1 MSKTRKEIQQAR
13 MFKYFIDAT
22 VDHIEEEG
30 LHNVKVR
37 EIAEKAGFTSSTLYN
52 YFQDLSH
59 LKFFA
64 VMRYTRDYFQE
75 LPEYMEQGENTIDKW
90 LYGWECFCKHSFQK
104 PEVYSL
110 LFIKNLGKVP
120 DEVIDH
126 YYEIFSSDLIDLS
139 KDIRSIV
146 MHHNISKRS
155 SLYIQDSV
163 EEEFM
168 DVEDIEYISD
178 VTMLIWTGMLT
189 DLMNLRRDITSE
201 EATRKTMEYI
211 YKAILLTVHPSKRD
225 EITYTLNKEG
235 ISAIKK

>member
-1 MSKTRKEIQQAR
+1 MSQTRKEIQQAR

-22 VDHIEEEG
+22 VEHIEEEG

-64 VMRYTRDYFQE
+64 VMRYTRAYFQE
-75 LPEYMEQGENTIDKW
+75 LPEYMARGENTIDKW
-90 LYGWECFCKHSFQK
+90 LYGWECFCKHSFK
-104 PEVYSL
+104 NPEIYSL
-110 LFIKNLGKVP
+110 LFTKNLGKVP
-120 DEVIDH
+120 NEVIDQ
-126 YYEIFSSDLIDLS
+126 YYQIFSSDLFDLS
-139 KDIRSIV
+139 EEIRSIV

-155 SLYIQDSV
+155 ALYIQDSV
-163 EEEFM
+163 QEGFMSEEY
-168 DVEDIEYISD
+168 IEYISD

-189 DLMNLRRDITSE
+189 DMMNLRRSISSE

-211 YKAILLTVHPSKRD
+211 YKAIIMTVTPSKRD
-225 EITYTLNKEG
+225 EITYTLNSGEG
-235 ISAIKK
+235 ITSTE